1 MTRAGEDEGLVA
13 CYSLFYILDNVQ
25 RKNERELVWIGS
37 SRKDMRGLP
46 EKVRRAFGVSLYAV
60 QCGET
65 PSNCK
70 ALTFFS
76 GVLELKENDTSG
88 TYRTVYAV
96 KLSDAIYVLH
106 VFQKKSKSGI
116 ATPKPDMDV
125 IRLRL
130 KMAEADASRPSRNP
144 KS

>member
-1 MTRAGEDEGLVA
+1 MDGE
-13 CYSLFYILDNVQ
+13 S
-25 RKNERELVWIGS
+25 ERELLWIGS

-46 EKVRRAFGVSLYAV
+46 EKVRRAFGLSLYAV

-65 PSNCK
+65 PANCK
-70 ALTFFS
+70 ALKSFS
-76 GVLELKENDTSG
+76 GVLELKENDAGG

-125 IRLRL
+125 VRLRL
-130 KMAEADASRPSRNP
+130 KQAEADVSRRKEP
-144 KS
+144 K

>member
-1 MTRAGEDEGLVA
+1 M
-13 CYSLFYILDNVQ
+13 
-25 RKNERELVWIGS
+25 REL
-37 SRKDMRGLP
+37 P
-46 EKVRRAFGVSLYAV
+46 EVVRRALGLSLYAV

-65 PSNCK
+65 PPNSK
-70 ALTFFS
+70 SLRGFS
-76 GVLELKENDTSG
+76 GVVELKENDARG

-125 IRLRL
+125 IKLRL
-130 KMAEADASRPSRNP
+130 KLAEADALRRREH